1 MIYPSSLRIGKQLH
15 FRVYALKQSAFLSWV
30 AVAQSLSHVQLFAT
44 PWTAACQAS
53 LVHHYL
59 PEFAQ
64 AHVHWVSDDIQPP
77 HPLSPLSLFPS
88 IFPSIRF
95 FSSESVLCIKWL
107 KYLCL
112 SFSISPSNQYSGL
125 SSFGIDW
132 FDLLAAQGTLKSLRQ
147 HHSGLGWSMA
157 NSVTMWLSWRLVPSV
172 CYKSKPF
179 FYHNVHLIKKNKV
192 LEPLESTFRRSQY
205 FHTFKK
211 VAGFWDPH
219 ICVQIL
225 TLLLTSCLTFNKSIN
240 EPCEPN
246 LLYL

>member
-1 MIYPSSLRIGKQLH
+1 MSNSLRPHELQHARL
-15 FRVYALKQSAFLSWV
+15 LLSITI
-30 AVAQSLSHVQLFAT
+30 SLSLLKLMSTESVMTSNHLIL
-44 PWTAACQAS
+44 C
-53 LVHHYL
+53 H
-59 PEFAQ
+59 
-64 AHVHWVSDDIQPP
+64 
-77 HPLSPLSLFPS
+77 PLSLFPS

-132 FDLLAAQGTLKSLRQ
+132 FDLLAVQGTLKSLRQ

-157 NSVTMWLSWRLVPSV
+157 NSATMWLSWRLVPSV

-211 VAGFWDPH
+211 VAGFRDPH
-219 ICVQIL
+219 ICV
-225 TLLLTSCLTFNKSIN
+225 
-240 EPCEPN
+240 
-246 LLYL
+246 